1 VGRKS
6 WIRGVF
12 VREEGES
19 TTTNITTEGSWK
31 IRKSQALG
39 KRWENKGTIG

>member
-12 VREEGES
+12 VREEGAS

-39 KRWENKGTIG
+39 KRGKIKER